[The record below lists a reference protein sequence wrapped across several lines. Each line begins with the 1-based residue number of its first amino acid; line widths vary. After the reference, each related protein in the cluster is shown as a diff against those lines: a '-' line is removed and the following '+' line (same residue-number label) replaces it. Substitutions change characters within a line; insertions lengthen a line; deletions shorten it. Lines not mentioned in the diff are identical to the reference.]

1 MKKIKKG
8 KEEAVMEG
16 RTHWELSVEQRHKP
30 GKSTSHVAMYIH
42 KGWGEGGTQNIADRD
57 ISKCKNPE
65 AKTQELQRGQCDWK

>member
-30 GKSTSHVAMYIH
+30 GKSTSHVH
-42 KGWGEGGTQNIADRD
+42 TWGGGGGGTQNTADRD

-65 AKTQELQRGQCDWK
+65 AKTQELQRGLCDWK